1 MGTQREGARVRLDG
15 KAFVAEL
22 IGTFT
27 LVFFGAG
34 AIMTQNANQIVGM
47 TGIAVAHGIAILV
60 MIYAFGHISGGH
72 FNPAVTFAA
81 MVSRRMSP
89 AMGIMYWVAQCI
101 GAAIGAWVLL
111 MAWHGP
117 TEAHLGTP
125 TVAAGVSPM
134 LAMCLEGVMAFMLVI
149 VIAGS
154 AFDLRASKGFQGLA
168 IGLTLVGNI
177 LAGGA
182 LTGASFNP
190 ARAFGPA
197 LVSGYWQD
205 QWLYWV
211 GPLLGGAIAVLVY
224 DNLLGERNPNR
235 T

>member
-1 MGTQREGARVRLDG
+1 MRLDG
-15 KAFVAEL
+15 RSFLAEL

-34 AIMTQNANQIVGM
+34 AIMTQNANQMVGM
-47 TGIAVAHGIAILV
+47 TGIAVAHGLAILV

-81 MVSRRMSP
+81 MVTKRMSP
-89 AMGIMYWVAQCI
+89 VAGIGYWVAQCL
-101 GAAIGAWVLL
+101 GASLGAWVLL

-134 LAMCLEGVMAFMLVI
+134 LAMCLEAVMAFMLVI

-168 IGLTLVGNI
+168 IGMTLVGNI

-211 GPLLGGAIAVLVY
+211 GPLLGGAIAILVY
-224 DNLLGERNPNR
+224 DNLLMERR
-235 T
+235 S

>member
-1 MGTQREGARVRLDG
+1 VRLDG
-15 KAFVAEL
+15 KSFLAEL

-81 MVSRRMSP
+81 VVSRRMSP
-89 AMGIMYWVAQCI
+89 AMGLMYWVAQCL
-101 GAAIGAWVLL
+101 GAALGAWVLL

-125 TVAAGVSPM
+125 TVAAGVSPT

-154 AFDLRASKGFQGLA
+154 AFDLRAPKGFQGLA

-235 T
+235 S

>member
-1 MGTQREGARVRLDG
+1 MRLDG
-15 KAFVAEL
+15 KSFLAEL

-81 MVSRRMSP
+81 VVSRRMSP
-89 AMGIMYWVAQCI
+89 AMGLMYWVAQCL
-101 GAAIGAWVLL
+101 GAALGAWVLL

-125 TVAAGVSPM
+125 TVAAGVSPT

-235 T
+235 S

>member
-1 MGTQREGARVRLDG
+1 MGQG
-15 KAFVAEL
+15 KKFLAEL

-34 AIMTQNANQIVGM
+34 AILTHNATQMVGM
-47 TGIAVAHGIAILV
+47 TGIAVAHGLAILV
-60 MIYAFGHISGGH
+60 MIYAFGAVSGGH
-72 FNPAVTFAA
+72 FNPAVTFGFLVTRRISVGGA
-81 MVSRRMSP
+81 MT
-89 AMGIMYWVAQCI
+89 YWIAQLV
-101 GAAIGAWVLL
+101 GASLAAWVLL
-111 MAWHGP
+111 RAWHGP

-125 TVAAGVSPM
+125 AVAAGVSPM
-134 LAMCLEGVMAFMLVI
+134 LAMSLEGLMAFMLVI
-149 VIAGS
+149 VIFGS
-154 AFDLRASKGFQGLA
+154 AVDPRASKGFAGLA

-197 LVSGYWQD
+197 LLSGYWQD

-211 GPLLGGAIAVLVY
+211 GPLLGGAIAALLY
-224 DNLLGERNPNR
+224 DRFFLERA
-235 T
+235 

>member
-1 MGTQREGARVRLDG
+1 VRLDG
-15 KAFVAEL
+15 KSFLAEL

-81 MVSRRMSP
+81 VVSRRMSP
-89 AMGIMYWVAQCI
+89 AMGLMYWVAQCL
-101 GAAIGAWVLL
+101 GAALGAWVLL

-125 TVAAGVSPM
+125 TVAAGVSPT

-235 T
+235 S